1 MLMTSYDAACLLR
14 AGQGRQLVHARGW
27 EDEVDRACCY
37 ADLVAQGSWFK
48 FLLQV
53 DCAADLLVLQLLAPA
68 VLRNPAHA
76 GPRSGICA
84 F

>member
-1 MLMTSYDAACLLR
+1 MTSYDAACLLR

-27 EDEVDRACCY
+27 EDEVD
-37 ADLVAQGSWFK
+37 
-48 FLLQV
+48 
-53 DCAADLLVLQLLAPA
+53 CAADLLVVQLLAPA